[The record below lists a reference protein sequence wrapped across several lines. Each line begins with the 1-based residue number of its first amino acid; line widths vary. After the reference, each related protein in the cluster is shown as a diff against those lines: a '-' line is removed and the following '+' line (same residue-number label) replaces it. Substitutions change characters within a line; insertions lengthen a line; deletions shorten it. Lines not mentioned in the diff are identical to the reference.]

1 MRRLLTGALLALTG
15 LAAPLPCAPAA
26 PTDDPASYAGRGF
39 APVNGTRIFYE
50 VRGEGEPLVL
60 IHGGQLD
67 SRMWDSQFDAYGRYF
82 RVLRYDVRGF
92 GGSPLG
98 EGTYSHADDLAAL
111 MDYLDMPRAH
121 LLGLSLGGMVAT
133 DFAVTYPGRVLSLVL
148 SGPGL
153 TGLDAESPE
162 ELARYFAE
170 VVAARDAPPDSV
182 VRLWLSDPLMAPA
195 AADPRL
201 RPRLERLARENARA
215 WLNNWALRRPP
226 GPPTIARFAE
236 IHVPTLLL
244 VGDRDLPS
252 IFAAVDTLAKA
263 IPGAK
268 KVVIPGAGHMANM
281 EKPGEFDAAVLGFLG
296 KWTQAG
302 R

>member
-1 MRRLLTGALLALTG
+1 MRSILPGGRLTLVGLIALLAC
-15 LAAPLPCAPAA
+15 PPATRA
-26 PTDDPASYAGRGF
+26 DDPAAYVGRGF
-39 APVNGTRIFYE
+39 APANGTRMFYE
-50 VRGEGEPLVL
+50 VRGQGEPLVL

-67 SRMWDSQFDAYGRYF
+67 SRMWDDQFDAYARYF

-111 MDYLDMPRAH
+111 MDYLGMPRAH

-133 DFAVTYPGRVLSLVL
+133 DFAVTYPARVLSLVL

-201 RPRLERLARENARA
+201 RPRLERLARENAHA
-215 WLNNWALRRPP
+215 WLDNWALRRPP
-226 GPPTIARFAE
+226 APPTLARLAE
-236 IHVPTLLL
+236 IRVPTLLV

-263 IPGAK
+263 VPGAK
-268 KVVIPGAGHMANM
+268 KVVIPGAGHMVSM
-281 EKPGEFDAAVLGFLG
+281 EKPAEFDAAVLGFLG
-296 KWTQAG
+296 KGKEAG